1 MTFGWFLVALALLAL
16 NGYVAFCLV
25 RMPFQRRRRLKTR
38 LALGAHALL
47 TLPCIVYFPCFFTG
61 RTGSPLVHAL
71 SYAAGFYLVI
81 LLYAALLFALADLA
95 RCTGRL
101 FAYPLPLRRWSARL
115 YYRGLPLL
123 LIAAILAAFGLSNG
137 RALDVV
143 SYDISLPRGASS
155 LSSLHAVLLA
165 DAHIGTSV
173 REEELRQIVEQVNAL
188 QPDVVF
194 LCGDLYDEGTTAAQ
208 KQAAGALLGRI
219 RSRYG
224 TYAVTGN
231 HEYASPHLSDELA
244 QLQAAG
250 IHLLLDGTQV
260 VPGRFCVA
268 GRLDAK
274 SSRRAPLAEVLQGAD
289 GTLPLILL
297 DHRPQYKESRD
308 SGRVDLLLSGH
319 THNGQIFPLDLF
331 DPLVPALFYGAY
343 TNGAMQTVVTS
354 GAGSWAI
361 PLRLGST
368 REIVDLHIRFDP

>member
-1 MTFGWFLVALALLAL
+1 M
-16 NGYVAFCLV
+16 
-25 RMPFQRRRRLKTR
+25 
-38 LALGAHALL
+38 
-47 TLPCIVYFPCFFTG
+47 
-61 RTGSPLVHAL
+61 
-71 SYAAGFYLVI
+71 
-81 LLYAALLFALADLA
+81 
-95 RCTGRL
+95 
-101 FAYPLPLRRWSARL
+101 
-115 YYRGLPLL
+115 
-123 LIAAILAAFGLSNG
+123 
-137 RALDVV
+137 
-143 SYDISLPRGASS
+143 
-155 LSSLHAVLLA
+155 
-165 DAHIGTSV
+165 
-173 REEELRQIVEQVNAL
+173 
-188 QPDVVF
+188 
-194 LCGDLYDEGTTAAQ
+194 
-208 KQAAGALLGRI
+208 
-219 RSRYG
+219 
-224 TYAVTGN
+224 
-231 HEYASPHLSDELA
+231 SDELA